1 MANKDYLNY
10 RLNKLKNEVP
20 TLKRK
25 LDNILT
31 SVSALSTELDTF
43 VSKIDTLGT
52 GIESYHMSTQA
63 GYERQM
69 RKMQKHID
77 KLERK
82 LAGGGLD
89 SGGTNPV
96 LLDKAK
102 TIAIFDAILNAITSW
117 SQAGDLASDVEAA
130 SQSVLFPSVYERV
143 MSGEDPAYLLSD
155 VPESAYIVVQR
166 GRKYVEWIR
175 SVCET
180 HLTQP
185 EAWAVYAKE
194 VQSWWLT
201 DGLPLIYG
209 EADPDW
215 EDDVPYTLDQIETWR
230 NNPADR
236 MLAFPRIYDA
246 MNLVSNHRQEINEGT
261 TILSFTQK
269 VATTRL

>member
-1 MANKDYLNY
+1 MANKEYLNY
-10 RLNKLKNEVP
+10 RLTKLKNEVP
-20 TLKRK
+20 VLKRK
-25 LDNILT
+25 VDTILS

-43 VSKIDTLGT
+43 VTKIDSLST
-52 GIESYHMSTQA
+52 GIENYHMSTQS
-63 GYERQM
+63 GHERQM
-69 RKMQKHID
+69 RKLQKQID

-82 LAGGGLD
+82 FVGGGAMEP
-89 SGGTNPV
+89 GTNPV
-96 LLDKAK
+96 LLSKAK

-155 VPESAYIVVQR
+155 VPDSAYIVVQR
-166 GRKYVEWIR
+166 GRKYVEWVR

-180 HLTQP
+180 HLTDP
-185 EAWAVYAKE
+185 TAWATYAKE

-201 DGLPLIYG
+201 DGLPLLYG

-246 MNLVSNHRQEINEGT
+246 MGLVSSHRKEINEST
-261 TILSFTQK
+261 TILSFSQQVT
-269 VATTRL
+269 TTRL